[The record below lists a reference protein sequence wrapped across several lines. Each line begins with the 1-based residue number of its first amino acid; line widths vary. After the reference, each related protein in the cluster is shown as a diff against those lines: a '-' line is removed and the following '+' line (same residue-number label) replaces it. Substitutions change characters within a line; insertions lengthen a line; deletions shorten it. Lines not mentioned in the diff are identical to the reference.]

1 MSNFQSTSYEPV
13 IGLEIH
19 AQLQTDSKIFAS
31 DPVRFGQDANTLI
44 SAISLG
50 HPGTLPKLN
59 KRAVEFAIK
68 MGLALGSEISPNQY
82 FDRKNYFYPDLPK
95 GYQITQDKTPI
106 CIGGGINV
114 HLKEGSKFL
123 EFHHIHMEEDAGKSL
138 HEGDN
143 PFSFIDYNRA
153 GTPLI
158 EMVTEPSIHSAEEAF
173 ALVFEIRKLVRF
185 LGICDGNME
194 EGSLRAD
201 VNVSLRKIGSQTLG
215 TKVEIKNMNSLR
227 NIQRA
232 IEHECVRQAALL
244 DKGENII
251 QETRT
256 FDAHTGLTHSMRVKE
271 TMNDYRYFP
280 EPDLS
285 PLTISKEWIDE
296 IKNQMPILPWEQEK
310 QLMDLYHLPAYDAH
324 ILADTRETSEY
335 FQKAASFTK
344 HYKQLSNWMLGP
356 IKSHLNDKN
365 RSIVEF
371 ELTPER
377 LAEIIN
383 WVEDGAIT
391 HHLAVHQL
399 FPLCLEDSKK
409 SVQLI
414 VEEQGWSS
422 SQAEDQIGQFIQE
435 SIAAYPDKV
444 IEFHKGKKGLIA
456 LFIGEVMKKSKG
468 TADPKKVNALMIE
481 ALNKLK

>member
-173 ALVFEIRKLVRF
+173 ALVFEIRKLVRY

-344 HYKQLSNWMLGP
+344 NYKQLSNWMLGP

-365 RSIVEF
+365 RSILEF
-371 ELTPER
+371 ELTPEK

-383 WVEDGAIT
+383 WVDDGAIT

-422 SQAEDQIGQFIQE
+422 SQAEDQIEQFIQE